1 MGFVKLGC
9 GRENLRK
16 RNAYQ
21 CLRCLEW
28 GVGDSEEGGAMKE
41 GPGLKQSQA
50 GRGRDMGRKLK

>member
-1 MGFVKLGC
+1 
-9 GRENLRK
+9 LRK

-28 GVGDSEEGGAMKE
+28 GVGNPEEGGAIKE
-41 GPGLKQSQA
+41 GPGLKQSKA